1 MWRTIKYPFS
11 FVKNALT
18 FLQTGV
24 APENTPSELIEST
37 KNMNHLSSKKF
48 FIVLISVSILSFF
61 YFVSVGIMFLL
72 PDKDYVF
79 SSFVTIFSKSIE
91 ILAIIIASYVG
102 AQAVVDLKYSSSSKS
117 ETITNSENVSFLNS
131 NAKEDDYEV

>member
-1 MWRTIKYPFS
+1 MRQKIP
-11 FVKNALT
+11 
-18 FLQTGV
+18 
-24 APENTPSELIEST
+24 PSELLEST
-37 KNMNHLSSKKF
+37 KNINHLSSKKF